1 MAIKRGKYSIEK
13 HTLERIDK
21 EYDSIMSLANIEF
34 PPPQANIKQ
43 RRGRIRK
50 GKTRALIERLI
61 KFKKAICLF
70 LRKFDVPYNNQ
81 AERDI
86 RNVKTKIKV
95 SGCFRSKE
103 GAQNYLTIMSFIST
117 AKKHGIKAFE
127 ALNAAFNGNAE
138 AILVKG
144 SE

>member
-1 MAIKRGKYSIEK
+1 MVNSILIGNDPFFVYWYNK
-13 HTLERIDK
+13 
-21 EYDSIMSLANIEF
+21 
-34 PPPQANIKQ
+34 
-43 RRGRIRK
+43 IRYK
-50 GKTRALIERLI
+50 ILVSHRFGEE
-61 KFKKAICLF
+61 
-70 LRKFDVPYNNQ
+70 PNNQ

-127 ALNAAFNGNAE
+127 ALNAAFNGNAG
-138 AILVKG
+138 AILVNG

>member
-1 MAIKRGKYSIEK
+1 M
-13 HTLERIDK
+13 T
-21 EYDSIMSLANIEF
+21 SIMSLANIEF

-43 RRGRIRK
+43 RQGRIRK

-103 GAQNYLTIMSFIST
+103 GAQKFILQSCAFIST